1 MVHIFPH
8 SERIWRF
15 PLLNPVLRLNAGKC
29 GSEKLQKRILSKQ
42 CMSLSY
48 FFFKIAS
55 AKLVQETLSA
65 KGQNL
70 KIRLVTI
77 TIDTN
82 AFLKFEDGCE

>member
-1 MVHIFPH
+1 MEISSVK
-8 SERIWRF
+8 
-15 PLLNPVLRLNAGKC
+15 LRPETECRKMRLRKTSKTDTFEAVY
-29 GSEKLQKRILSKQ
+29 EFIL
-42 CMSLSY
+42 

>member
-1 MVHIFPH
+1 MYEF
-8 SERIWRF
+8 
-15 PLLNPVLRLNAGKC
+15 
-29 GSEKLQKRILSKQ
+29 IL
-42 CMSLSY
+42 
-48 FFFKIAS
+48 FFFKIVS

-82 AFLKFEDGCE
+82 AFLKFEDGCEWKQWFQLLKVLERHEIGVKALK